1 MKFFTI
7 KVIFKREIYIAV
19 TLFLKTKRKNSHREK
34 REKCLGLGMLLK
46 ITSKKQKKMKT
57 KRKIILTIRNGSR
70 QKIGEKQAH
79 LCAPHD
85 LTL

>member
-1 MKFFTI
+1 MFGIGYVT
-7 KVIFKREIYIAV
+7 ENYIQE
-19 TLFLKTKRKNSHREK
+19 TE
-34 REKCLGLGMLLK
+34 
-46 ITSKKQKKMKT
+46 KMKT